1 MRIKS
6 AVVSVAIAVCVGL
19 PFLGCNASTLSS
31 VFKLNEKKVTVQSGT
46 TLKVRTI
53 AALSTKSHESGDTF
67 SASLAAPLVIDEA
80 TVARQGAA
88 VRGVVVEADKGGR
101 VKGRAH
107 LAVRLTELET
117 ATGDWVDIDT
127 QTVVH
132 HAPGSKRKDA
142 AKIGI
147 GSGVGAAIGA
157 IAGGGKGAAIG
168 AGAGAGAG
176 TGAVLATRGT
186 QAVIPGE
193 TVLTFRLTAP
203 LKTNAVRAPS
213 QS

>member
-1 MRIKS
+1 MKVRRAIAS
-6 AVVSVAIAVCVGL
+6 AAIVVSVGF
-19 PFLGCNASTLSS
+19 PFLGCNSSTLST
-31 VFKLNEKKVTVQSGT
+31 VFKLNEKKVTVERGT

-53 AALSTKSHESGDTF
+53 TTLSTKSHESGDAF
-67 SASLAAPLVIDEA
+67 EASLAAPLVIDGA

-88 VRGVVVEADKGGR
+88 VRGVIVEADKGGR

-107 LAVRLTELET
+107 LAVRLTELQT

-127 QTVVH
+127 GTVVRQ
-132 HAPGSKRKDA
+132 APGSKRNDA

-176 TGAVLATRGT
+176 TGAVLATRGKE
-186 QAVIPGE
+186 AAIPSE
-193 TVLTFRLTAP
+193 TVLTFQLTAAIQ
-203 LKTNAVRAPS
+203 TSGVREPS
-213 QS
+213 ES

>member
-1 MRIKS
+1 MK
-6 AVVSVAIAVCVGL
+6 ANTALAATAACVV
-19 PFLGCNASTLSS
+19 FLCIGCNSSTLSS
-31 VFKLNEKKVTVQSGT
+31 LLNDGKENVTLESGT
-46 TLKVRTI
+46 ALKVRTLTT
-53 AALSTKSHESGDTF
+53 LSTKSHDSGDAF
-67 SASLAAPLVIDEA
+67 EAFLATPLVADGA

-88 VRGVVVEADKGGR
+88 VRGVVVEADPGGR

-107 LAVRLTELET
+107 LTVRLTELET

-127 QTVVH
+127 HAIVRW
-132 HAPGSKRKDA
+132 APGSKRRDA

-176 TGAVLATRGT
+176 TGAVLATRGKP
-186 QAVIPGE
+186 AVIPGE
-193 TVLTFRLTAP
+193 TVLTFQLRAP
-203 LKTNAVRAPS
+203 LETSALSAS
-213 QS
+213 SES